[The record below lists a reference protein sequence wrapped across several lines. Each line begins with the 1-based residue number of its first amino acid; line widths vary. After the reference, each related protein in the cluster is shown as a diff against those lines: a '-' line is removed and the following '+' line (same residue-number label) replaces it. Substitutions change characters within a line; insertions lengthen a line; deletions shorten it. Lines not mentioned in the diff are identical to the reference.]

1 MEPFAQ
7 SSRSPFSRRVLVVLV
22 LASASFTVWYLDLL
36 PVTQPVPTGT
46 LADSP
51 EGIEPDEFMDL
62 LSQAPAKPESSDEEL
77 TLEGIETSAAD
88 SHAELS
94 EEEQFLLALSSQ
106 SEPDVNNRAAL
117 DSEPSFANEPSL
129 AEEFETPGGGIQRA
143 SFERTEEAVTEPQ
156 VLEPAVA
163 AALRQIDSYIAQD
176 NILDAHAELSRL
188 YWKNPD
194 IRPLFM
200 GRLTKTAALIYAN
213 SKRHFLEPYL
223 VEPGDSL
230 ESIGRQYNVPWTYL
244 ALLNRIKPEELQAG
258 QELKV
263 LTGPFGAVVDLDER
277 TLTIHS
283 HGWFVRQYRVGVG
296 AKATTGSFTVQT
308 MKPNPVWKSPSGDL
322 YESGEPAN
330 PLGSFWIGLDAD
342 IGIHGSTN
350 PSVIGSVTATGC
362 IHLRDTDIKEV
373 THLLTHGSAVKIRQ

>member
-7 SSRSPFSRRVLVVLV
+7 SSRSPFSRRVLVVLG
-22 LASASFTVWYLDLL
+22 LACASFTVWHFELL

-46 LADSP
+46 LADAP
-51 EGIEPDEFMDL
+51 DGIEPDEFMDL
-62 LSQAPAKPESSDEEL
+62 LSQAPAKPEPSGEEL
-77 TLEGIETSAAD
+77 TLDGFESPDAD
-88 SHAELS
+88 ANTELS
-94 EEEQFLLALSSQ
+94 EEEQLLMALSSQ
-106 SEPDVNNRAAL
+106 SEPDVDNRSAL
-117 DSEPSFANEPSL
+117 DGESQFVTEPSL
-129 AEEFETPGGGIQRA
+129 AEEFAPRDTGIRRA
-143 SFERTEEAVTEPQ
+143 SFEQARQVAEPQ
-156 VLEPAVA
+156 VLEPEVA
-163 AALRQIDSYIAQD
+163 AALRQIDDYIAQD

-188 YWKNPD
+188 YWKKPD

-200 GRLTKTAALIYAN
+200 GRLTKTSALIYAN

-258 QELKV
+258 QKLKV
-263 LTGPFGAVVDLDER
+263 LTGPFGAVVDLEER

-296 AKATTGSFTVQT
+296 ADATTGSFTVQT
-308 MKPNPVWKSPSGDL
+308 MKPNPVWKSPSGNL

-330 PLGSFWIGLDAD
+330 PLGSFWIGLDAEV
-342 IGIHGSTN
+342 GIHGSTD
-350 PSVIGSVTATGC
+350 PSVIGSIAAKGC
-362 IHLRDTDIKEV
+362 IHLRDADINEV
-373 THLLTHGSAVKIRQ
+373 THLLTHGSPVRIRQ